1 MGKLGNSQPEIYLAH
16 FLCTAHP
23 RTPSWSLSTGET
35 VVVIERRIRSRHPI
49 RAGLVEG
56 SKGL

>member
-1 MGKLGNSQPEIYLAH
+1 MGKSRNSQPEIYLAY
-16 FLCTAHP
+16 FLYTAHP
-23 RTPSWSLSTGET
+23 RTFSWSKSTGEK
-35 VVVIERRIRSRHPI
+35 VVVIERRKRSRHPI